1 MILKSEVIAYQAGNI
16 KNCYKAWSEIT
27 SDCNILS
34 VAKHGTKIDFREL
47 PWQNNPVSHP
57 LSSSEILT
65 VDKEICK
72 LLRKKVIVETSG
84 CEGDFVSPVFTRP
97 KKDGNRRMIFN
108 LKQLNSFVVYQHF
121 KMEGL
126 DNVLNLIKPN
136 VWMASVD
143 LKDAFFSIQVHPEYQ
158 K

>member
-1 MILKSEVIAYQAGNI
+1 MILKIEVITYQAGNI
-16 KNCYKAWSEIT
+16 KNCYKTWSDIT

-34 VAKHGTKIDFREL
+34 VAKHGIKIDFREL
-47 PWQNNPVSHP
+47 PWQNKPVSHP

-72 LLRKKVIVETSG
+72 LLRKKVIVETSR
-84 CEGDFVSPVFTRP
+84 CEGDFVSPVFTRR
-97 KKDGNRRMIFN
+97 KMDGNRRMILN

-126 DNVLNLIKPN
+126 KNVLPQPHKTKCLDCIC
-136 VWMASVD
+136 
-143 LKDAFFSIQVHPEYQ
+143 
-158 K
+158 

>member
-1 MILKSEVIAYQAGNI
+1 MGLKLILENYLGRI
-16 KNCYKAWSEIT
+16 
-27 SDCNILS
+27 ILFL
-34 VAKHGTKIDFREL
+34 TLF
-47 PWQNNPVSHP
+47 
-57 LSSSEILT
+57 SSSEILT